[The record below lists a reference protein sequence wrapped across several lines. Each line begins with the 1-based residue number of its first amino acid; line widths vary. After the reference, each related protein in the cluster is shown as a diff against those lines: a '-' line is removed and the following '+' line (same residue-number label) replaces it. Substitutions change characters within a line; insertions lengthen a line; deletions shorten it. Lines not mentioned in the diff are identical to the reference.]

1 MFNPLS
7 ILKMVVSPLVD
18 IASGWQKRKTAKLD
32 SDLKI
37 NEAQTT
43 AQIKKI
49 NTGQH
54 ADIAWEN
61 KQIDQSGWK
70 DDFWT
75 IVIAIPL
82 IMCFIPFMVQYVVKG
97 FEALE
102 KTPVWYQTLVS
113 VAVAS
118 AFGVKKIIGFM
129 KVKKGD

>member
-1 MFNPLS
+1 MFNPLT
-7 ILKMVVSPLVD
+7 IIKMIASPLTE
-18 IASGWQKRKTAKLD
+18 IASGWQKRKTAKLE
-32 SDLKI
+32 SDLQI
-37 NEAQTT
+37 NEAQTK

-49 NTGQH
+49 DTGQH

-70 DDFWT
+70 DEFWT

-82 IMCFIPFMVQYVVKG
+82 IMCFVPSMVIYVERG

-102 KTPVWYQTLVS
+102 KTPDWYQALVS
-113 VAVAS
+113 VAVAA